1 MHTVL
6 EIGSGSY
13 KLCKAG
19 VFSEKFESSLGKNL
33 ENFHL
38 NSDSVKIA
46 LNNLDTKILPF
57 LKAESV
63 NPADVLVFATA
74 ALRLSMND
82 PKKSGEIFIQE
93 LLKRGF
99 KSVRVF
105 SEEDECLYGAK
116 AVINEVEASIKNLR
130 DFSILDTGGASHQL
144 ISVRN
149 LKIENYKSFPIGS
162 HTAFRETD
170 LPDLSSYGFTASDTL
185 IVLGTTGQILSSA
198 KNLLKSKNIYA
209 DIKSLNARLEV
220 ASINERKI
228 VLEYIIAEPKI
239 RSLFLDYRLAI
250 IPKAIKIILNVISQL
265 NCKQIMNVSQ
275 ESIQFIS
282 KEGFSNNFDKQ
293 NSSLV

>member
-63 NPADVLVFATA
+63 NPAEVLVFATA

-162 HTAFRETD
+162 HTTFRETD
-170 LPDLSSYGFTASDTL
+170 LPDLLSYGFTASDTL

-239 RSLFLDYRLAI
+239 RSLFVDYRLAI

-282 KEGFSNNFDKQ
+282 KEGFSNNLDKQ

>member
-1 MHTVL
+1 MRTVL

-46 LNNLDTKILPF
+46 LNNLDGKIIPF
-57 LKAESV
+57 LKAEQV
-63 NPADVLVFATA
+63 NPAEVLVFATA

-82 PKKSGEIFIQE
+82 PKKSGELFIQE
-93 LLKRGF
+93 LVKRGF
-99 KSVRVF
+99 KSVKVF
-105 SEEDECLYGAK
+105 SEEDECLYGAQ
-116 AVINEVEASIKNLR
+116 AVINEVENSIKNLK

-144 ISVRN
+144 ISVKN

-162 HTAFRETD
+162 HTVFRETD
-170 LPDLSSYGFTASDTL
+170 LPDLRSDGFGESDTL
-185 IVLGTTGQILSSA
+185 IILGTTGQILSAA
-198 KNLLKSKNIYA
+198 KNLLKSKDIYH
-209 DIKSLNARLEV
+209 DIKSLNTRLEA

-239 RSLFLDYRLAI
+239 RSLFVDYRLAI
-250 IPKAIKIILNVISQL
+250 IPKAIKIILNVIDRKS
-265 NCKQIMNVSQ
+265 V
-275 ESIQFIS
+275 
-282 KEGFSNNFDKQ
+282 
-293 NSSLV
+293 V